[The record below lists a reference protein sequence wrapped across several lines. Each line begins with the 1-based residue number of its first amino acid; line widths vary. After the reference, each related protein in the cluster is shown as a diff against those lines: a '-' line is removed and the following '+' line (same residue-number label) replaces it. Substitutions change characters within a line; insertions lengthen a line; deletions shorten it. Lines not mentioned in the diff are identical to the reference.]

1 MISRGVRW
9 QLMKGKQCWWI
20 NQWFNW
26 SMHKWS
32 ALTHFKSAEIILMI
46 FSCAENLCTASWETT
61 VITGFLRSWTVGSLR
76 DLLYSSVSPVTPI
89 FTDTPPWMHVGLS
102 IKIADCVAKNTQKT
116 TVLSHHCCQDTHT
129 YFLLSAETK
138 RCDIPV
144 GSIWGHHI
152 CLAIYLSLSLSPYVY
167 MCVCMCVCV
176 CKWPQTQLQKTLIKK
191 NR

>member
-1 MISRGVRW
+1 MQKLFWWFSPVLKIYVLHLER
-9 QLMKGKQCWWI
+9 QLLLP
-20 NQWFNW
+20 
-26 SMHKWS
+26 
-32 ALTHFKSAEIILMI
+32 A
-46 FSCAENLCTASWETT
+46 SCALEL
-61 VITGFLRSWTVGSLR
+61 LVGLR

-129 YFLLSAETK
+129 YFLLSAEREKMRHT
-138 RCDIPV
+138 CGV
-144 GSIWGHHI
+144 NMGSSHLPGYIFI
-152 CLAIYLSLSLSPYVY
+152 SLSLSPYVY

>member
-129 YFLLSAETK
+129 YFLLSAEREKMRHT
-138 RCDIPV
+138 CGV
-144 GSIWGHHI
+144 NMGSSHLPGYIFI
-152 CLAIYLSLSLSPYVY
+152 SLSLSICIY
-167 MCVCMCVCV
+167 VCV
-176 CKWPQTQLQKTLIKK
+176 YVCLCV
-191 NR
+191 